1 MIMKNNLLLLAFGTL
16 QIALS
21 QPCTMAQEPKTPPA
35 ACKEWDKRV
44 DPSWG
49 PAGITLAQIPRD
61 AEVLVAIDCFLKHQG
76 NKNRARFGGATN
88 PRTSQI
94 LPDATIELASLYY
107 ISYLFTRDWQ
117 HGDGVALWNPEGIIN
132 PLSSID
138 TAYAAYRAWFE
149 RVRSVGLAEAR
160 KQRLDPLGG
169 TGLHWYG
176 K

>member
-1 MIMKNNLLLLAFGTL
+1 MKNGLLLAFGAL

-21 QPCTMAQEPKTPPA
+21 QSWAMAQEPEKPPA

-44 DPSWG
+44 DPSLG
-49 PAGITLAQIPRD
+49 PAGTTLAQIPGD
-61 AEVLVAIDCFLKHQG
+61 SEVLVAIDCFLKHQG

-88 PRTSQI
+88 PRTSQM

-107 ISYLFTRDWQ
+107 ISYLFTTDWQ
-117 HGDGVALWNPEGIIN
+117 HGDGVAMWNREGVIN
-132 PLSSID
+132 PPGSID
-138 TAYAAYRAWFE
+138 AAYAAYAAWFK
-149 RVRSVGLAEAR
+149 RVKSLGLSEAR
-160 KQRLDPLGG
+160 KQRLDPLKD